1 MDFFV
6 NFYQNDRQNF
16 DYLVKVFFIQV
27 KSISLEPLTVVVAA
41 LVFLIEHNI
50 LPLLLQSLS
59 QSQQNAIQ
67 MVLSRWVSYHFG
79 EFVGLLIAI

>member
-1 MDFFV
+1 M

-67 MVLSRWVSYHFG
+67 MVLSR
-79 EFVGLLIAI
+79 